1 MYDNEPENE
10 EYDDDEYKNFPDGG
24 QYNNY
29 NEYGYPQEF
38 KFDWASWELW
48 LKDALKDIEEH
59 NNNVWFFGGHK
70 QNKSNTSKN
79 FSADQSAW
87 KDKYFMYLGSNVY
100 DEAIW
105 KTKFFIKE
113 SLDIDYKNHIASH
126 PAHFLKQPHYYKGMF
141 DILN

>member
-1 MYDNEPENE
+1 MYDEEPEDQ
-10 EYDDDEYKNFPDGG
+10 EYDDDEYKNYPDGG
-24 QYNNY
+24 QFNNY
-29 NEYGYPQEF
+29 NEYGYPKQF

-48 LKDALKDIEEH
+48 LQDALKDIQED
-59 NNNVWFFGGHK
+59 NNIWFFGGQK
-70 QNKSNTSKN
+70 PKENNNSYN
-79 FSADQSAW
+79 
-87 KDKYFMYLGSNVY
+87 KDKYFTYLGSNIY

-113 SLDIDYKNHIASH
+113 SLDIEYKNHIAAH

>member
-1 MYDNEPENE
+1 MYDEEPEDQ

-24 QYNNY
+24 QFNNY
-29 NEYGYPQEF
+29 NEYGYPKEF

-48 LKDALKDIEEH
+48 LKDVLKDIEED
-59 NNNVWFFGGHK
+59 NNVWFFGG
-70 QNKSNTSKN
+70 QNLKKNTDSNKLPSNKN
-79 FSADQSAW
+79 KW
-87 KDKYFMYLGSNVY
+87 TDKYFIYLGSNVY

-113 SLDIDYKNHIASH
+113 SLDIEYKNHIAAH